1 MTAAQRVESKP
12 PYVVPSMAEVNA
24 LPHNGF
30 RVASTFSGCGGSSL
44 GYRMAGFRVL
54 WASEFVPAAV
64 ETYRANAAA
73 GTVVDT
79 RDIREV
85 TAAQLCD
92 AAGVAPGG
100 LDILDGSPPCAS
112 FSTVGKLDAGWGV
125 VRKYSETRQRTDDLF
140 FEFARLVEGVQ
151 PRVFVAENVFGLVKG
166 PAKGYFKL
174 VLKALRDCGY
184 TVSARL
190 LDAAWL
196 GVPQSRKRLIFV
208 GVRRD
213 LVVPPV
219 FPRPLP
225 YQYPVA
231 EALPSLDARTM
242 RLINDTGGYFG
253 MGDVTDRTCPTLC
266 VEGTK
271 FLVDDASGTPIV
283 CDPETGQSLVTGF
296 KRDCRTRRGG
306 IYRYRGAVR
315 RLTLGEARALSGFP
329 ADFVLT
335 GTHAQRW
342 ERLGRAVPPVMM
354 GHIAAAV
361 RDEVLSPLRAR
372 GVI

>member
-1 MTAAQRVESKP
+1 MADVAAVQ
-12 PYVVPSMAEVNA
+12 
-24 LPHNGF
+24 HNGF
-30 RVASTFSGCGGSSL
+30 SVASTFSGCGGSSL

-64 ETYRANAAA
+64 DTYRANAAP

-85 TAAQLCD
+85 TATQLCE
-92 AAGVAPGG
+92 AAGVAPGE
-100 LDILDGSPPCAS
+100 LDIFDGSPPCAS
-112 FSTVGKLDAGWGV
+112 FSTVGKLDAGWGT
-125 VRKYSETRQRTDDLF
+125 VRKYSDTRQRTDDLF
-140 FEFARLVEGVQ
+140 FEFARLVDGVQ
-151 PRVFVAENVFGLVKG
+151 PRVFIAENVSGLVKG

-174 VLKALRDCGY
+174 VLKALQDCGY

-190 LDAAWL
+190 LDASWL
-196 GVPQSRKRLIFV
+196 GVPQSRQRLIFV

-213 LVVPPV
+213 LGVSPV
-219 FPRPLP
+219 FPRPLR
-225 YQYPVA
+225 YQLTVG
-231 EALPSLDARTM
+231 EALPSLAAHAA

-253 MGDVTDRTCPTLC
+253 MGDVTDRPCPTLC

-271 FLVDDASGTPIV
+271 FVVDDPSDNPIQ
-283 CDPETGQSLVTGF
+283 CDPETGQSLTAEHS
-296 KRDCRTRRGG
+296 RERCRTRGNRD
-306 IYRYRGAVR
+306 YRYRGAVR
-315 RLTLGEARALSGFP
+315 RLTLCEARALSGFP

-342 ERLGRAVPPVMM
+342 ERLARAVPPVMM
-354 GHIAAAV
+354 SRIAGTV
-361 RDEVLSPLRAR
+361 RDEILLPLRAK